1 MVHLGLIGEWDKL
14 TLYSAGGGLDMKRCD
29 TVCVSSLLRQDRR
42 VVRHAHGNPAGKWMR
57 HTVAR

>member
-1 MVHLGLIGEWDKL
+1 
-14 TLYSAGGGLDMKRCD
+14 MKRCD